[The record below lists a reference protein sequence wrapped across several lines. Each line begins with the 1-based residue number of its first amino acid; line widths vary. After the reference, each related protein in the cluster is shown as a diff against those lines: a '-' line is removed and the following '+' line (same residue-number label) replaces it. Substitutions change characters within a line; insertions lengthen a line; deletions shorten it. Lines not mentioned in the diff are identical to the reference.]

1 MKALRPALHD
11 KQFSPAYYLYG
22 EDEYLKEEALRHL
35 VDAAVDPAT
44 RDFNLDQRRGSDL
57 DAAALGSLTSTP
69 PMMAERRVVVVRDVG
84 ALKKDARAALDA
96 YLAKPAPDLMLVL
109 TSPADGKPDKSL
121 VTSTVAVDCA
131 PLTGAQVPKWIVSR
145 VEKTLQTT
153 ITPGAVELLIDS
165 VGGDLGQL
173 STELDKLVS
182 YSGGRPIDEDAVAA
196 IVGVNRDETPG
207 MLLDAIAMRDAA
219 KALTLL
225 PGVLRQP
232 KTSGVQLVMGLTT
245 QMLALAI
252 GRARNIPAARAASE
266 YFNILRAG
274 SSNFTMRAWGE
285 ATSAWA
291 RAHGKW
297 SAEDLDHALAVL
309 LGADMALK
317 QSRVSTDDQ
326 ILASAILQICAGSS
340 RAAA

>member
-1 MKALRPALHD
+1 MKALRPALQD

-35 VDAAVDPAT
+35 LDAAIDPAT
-44 RDFNLDQRRGSDL
+44 RDFNLDQRRGSEL
-57 DAAALGSLTSTP
+57 DGESLASLTAMP
-69 PMMAERRVVVVRDVG
+69 PMMAERRVVVVRDVT

-96 YLAKPAPDLMLVL
+96 YLAKPAPDVLVIV
-109 TSPADGKPDKSL
+109 TSPADAKPDKSL
-121 VTSTVAVDCA
+121 VSSTVAVDCTG
-131 PLTGAQVPKWIVSR
+131 LTGAQVPKWITSR

-153 ITPGAVELLIDS
+153 ITGGALELLIDS
-165 VGGDLGQL
+165 IGSDLGQL
-173 STELDKLVS
+173 ATELDKLVA
-182 YSGGRPIDEDAVAA
+182 YSGGKEIDEDAVAA
-196 IVGVNRDETPG
+196 IVGMNRDETPG
-207 MLLDAIAMRDAA
+207 MLLDAIAARDSAR
-219 KALTLL
+219 ALALL

-232 KTSGVQLVMGLTT
+232 KTNGVLLVMGLTT

-252 GRARNIPAARAASE
+252 GRARNVPAARAANE

-274 SSNFTMRAWGE
+274 SSNMTMRAWGE

-309 LGADMALK
+309 LQTDVSLK
-317 QSRVSTDDQ
+317 QSRVSGDEQ
-326 ILASAILQICAGSS
+326 ILASALLQICAGSN
-340 RAAA
+340 RTAA